1 MNLNP
6 SVGRRSFLRLTG
18 MSAGLV
24 AVSQL
29 RLPLPAAASEAAA
42 LNVLSPTE
50 ARIFAAVADRITF
63 TGDASMPRFRD
74 TSGLRVVDN
83 ALRQLDA
90 DTAGQFRGALVLFQ
104 YGPPL
109 AGVAFST
116 FTNLQEEDQDAY
128 LRRWERSRFETPRLA
143 FHAFKNLAML
153 GYYADDSTWKGI
165 NYGGPWAP
173 KPRRSLSDEQ

>member
-1 MNLNP
+1 
-6 SVGRRSFLRLTG
+6 

-29 RLPLPAAASEAAA
+29 RLPMPVSASGEPA
-42 LNVLSPTE
+42 LHILSPTE
-50 ARIFAAVADRITF
+50 ARIFASVADRITF
-63 TGDASMPRFRD
+63 TGDPGMPRFGA
-74 TSGLRVVDN
+74 TSGLRAVDT

-90 DTAGQFRGALVLFQ
+90 DTAGQFRGALTLFQ
-104 YGPPL
+104 YGPPF
-109 AGVAFST
+109 AGVALST
-116 FTNLQEEDQDAY
+116 FTNLKEADQDAY
-128 LRRWERSRFETPRLA
+128 LRLWEHSRFETPRLA

-173 KPRRSLSDEQ
+173 RPRRRLSDEQ